1 MTKKILILLLMLPLF
16 MEAQNFVLPQDAE
29 DNLAGKKG
37 KTTTSEDDL
46 YTNYLSEKTWQ
57 IKVEYQLQYQSEGMV
72 SILAKDDNDYFGY
85 ALSYGFAADD
95 FIWFNKNQLKPWLY
109 DAEYKLYKND
119 SLQPIV
125 SKISARLVG
134 NKTFVE
140 LINISKGVNILDNN
154 LIAYNLPEARSSFDV
169 VKTENQELLW
179 LLLIQDKNLAQ
190 DEKPETKFLNISS
203 NDQEALE
210 KIVEIQKEL
219 GNTFAQ
225 GALFI
230 GEKASDELKMY
241 RFVFIDKAGQI
252 TSSPLSYRK
261 ELKVVSTTTNSDC
274 CCENISLIEDPKA
287 RAKVIKKWKS
297 ILKSEKKKLK
307 KAKEEATKEQLEQK
321 IAKCEAQL
329 EKYN

>member
-154 LIAYNLPEARSSFDV
+154 L
-169 VKTENQELLW
+169 
-179 LLLIQDKNLAQ
+179 
-190 DEKPETKFLNISS
+190 LNISS